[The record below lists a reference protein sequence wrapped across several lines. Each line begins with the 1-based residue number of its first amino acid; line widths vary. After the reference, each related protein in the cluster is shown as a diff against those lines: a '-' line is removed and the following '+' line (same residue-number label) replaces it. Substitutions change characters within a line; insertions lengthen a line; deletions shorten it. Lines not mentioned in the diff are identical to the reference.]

1 MKKFSVLFVI
11 LFCGIAFSQAEN
23 FETGYIDLLKKDIQA
38 ESKKLVDENL
48 ELTGE
53 QAKLF
58 WPIYDSYDAALL
70 ELSNER
76 LNVIADYMLDFY
88 DLSDEKAES
97 LLNRVFEIDQKKLD
111 IQKEYFDKFN
121 AVLPATLVGKFYQ
134 IDNYIDLLISLQR
147 SESIPLIQAGTGE

>member
-1 MKKFSVLFVI
+1 LYAF
-11 LFCGIAFSQAEN
+11 GIISQAEN

-147 SESIPLIQAGTGE
+147 SESIPLIRAGTGE

>member
-1 MKKFSVLFVI
+1 MKRLTIVLAL
-11 LFCGIAFSQAEN
+11 LFCGILFSQAEH

-38 ESKKLVDENL
+38 EAKKLVDENM
-48 ELTGE
+48 ELTE
-53 QAKLF
+53 DQAKVF
-58 WPIYDSYDAALL
+58 WPIYDNYNAALL

-76 LNVIADYMLDFY
+76 LNVIADYMLDYY

-97 LLNRVFEIDQKKLD
+97 LLKRVFEIDQKKLD

-134 IDNYIDLLISLQR
+134 IDNYIDLLISIQR
-147 SESIPLIQAGTGE
+147 SETIPLIKTGSDE

>member
-1 MKKFSVLFVI
+1 MKRLTI
-11 LFCGIAFSQAEN
+11 ILALLFCGIAFSQAEN
-23 FETGYIDLLKKDIQA
+23 FETGYIDLLKKDLQA
-38 ESKKLVDENL
+38 EAKKLVDENM
-48 ELTGE
+48 ELTGD
-53 QAKLF
+53 QAKVF
-58 WPIYDSYDAALL
+58 WPIYDNYDAALL

>member
-1 MKKFSVLFVI
+1 MKRLTVVLAL
-11 LFCGIAFSQAEN
+11 LFCGIVFSQAEH
-23 FETGYIDLLKKDIQA
+23 FDTGYIDLLKKDIQA
-38 ESKKLVDENL
+38 GAKKLVDENMD
-48 ELTGE
+48 LTE
-53 QAKLF
+53 DQAKVF

-97 LLNRVFEIDQKKLD
+97 LINRVFEIDQKKLD
-111 IQKEYFDKFN
+111 IQQEYFDKFN
-121 AVLPATLVGKFYQ
+121 AVLPATLVGKFFQ

-147 SESIPLIQAGTGE
+147 SETIPLIQTGSDE

>member
-1 MKKFSVLFVI
+1 MKRFSIVFAL

-48 ELTGE
+48 ELTDD

-58 WPIYDSYDAALL
+58 WPIYDDYDAALL

-97 LLNRVFEIDQKKLD
+97 LLKRVFEIDQKKLD
-111 IQKEYFDKFN
+111 IQKEYFDTFN

-147 SESIPLIQAGTGE
+147 SETIPLIQTGTGE

>member
-11 LFCGIAFSQAEN
+11 LFCSIAFAQAEH
-23 FETGYIDLLKKDIQA
+23 FETGYIELLKKDIQA
-38 ESKKLVDENL
+38 EAKKLVDENL

-53 QAKLF
+53 QAKVF
-58 WPIYDSYDAALL
+58 WPIYDDYDAALL

-76 LNVIADYMLDFY
+76 LNVIADYMLDYY

-97 LLNRVFEIDQKKLD
+97 LLKRVFAIDQKKLD
-111 IQKEYFDKFN
+111 IQKEYYDKFN
-121 AVLPATLVGKFYQ
+121 AVLPATLVGKFFQ

-147 SESIPLIQAGTGE
+147 SETIPLIQTETGE

>member
-1 MKKFSVLFVI
+1 MKRLTVVLAL
-11 LFCGIAFSQAEN
+11 LFCGFVFSQAEH
-23 FETGYIDLLKKDIQA
+23 FETDYIDLLKKDIQA
-38 ESKKLVDENL
+38 EAKKLVDDNM
-48 ELTGE
+48 ELTEE
-53 QAKLF
+53 QAKVF

-70 ELSNER
+70 ELSNDR

-97 LLNRVFEIDQKKLD
+97 LLKRVFEIDQKKLD

-134 IDNYIDLLISLQR
+134 IDNYIDLLISIQR
-147 SESIPLIQAGTGE
+147 SETIPLIQTGSDE

>member
-1 MKKFSVLFVI
+1 MKRLTIVLAL
-11 LFCGIAFSQAEN
+11 LFCGILFSQAEH

-38 ESKKLVDENL
+38 EAKKLVDENM
-48 ELTGE
+48 ELTE
-53 QAKLF
+53 DQAKVF
-58 WPIYDSYDAALL
+58 WPIYDNYNAALL

-76 LNVIADYMLDFY
+76 LNVIADYMLDYY

-97 LLNRVFEIDQKKLD
+97 LLKRVFEIDQKKLN

-147 SESIPLIQAGTGE
+147 SETIPLIQTGSDE

>member
-1 MKKFSVLFVI
+1 MKKLSVLFVI

-38 ESKKLVDENL
+38 EAKKLVDENL

-53 QAKLF
+53 QAKVF
-58 WPIYDSYDAALL
+58 WPIYDDYDAALL
-70 ELSNER
+70 DLSNER
-76 LNVIADYMLDFY
+76 LNVIADYMLDYY

-97 LLNRVFEIDQKKLD
+97 LLKRVFEIDQKKLD
-111 IQKEYFDKFN
+111 IQQEYFDKFN

-147 SESIPLIQAGTGE
+147 SETIPLIQAGTGE

>member
-1 MKKFSVLFVI
+1 MKRFSVVLVF

-38 ESKKLVDENL
+38 EAKKLVDENL
-48 ELTGE
+48 ELTGD

-97 LLNRVFEIDQKKLD
+97 GQRRRFERSDLGILERSIILSDREWVWLQAAHKLLDR
-111 IQKEYFDKFN
+111 
-121 AVLPATLVGKFYQ
+121 
-134 IDNYIDLLISLQR
+134 
-147 SESIPLIQAGTGE
+147 

>member
-1 MKKFSVLFVI
+1 MKRFSIVFAF
-11 LFCGIAFSQAEN
+11 LFCGIAFSQAEH
-23 FETGYIDLLKKDIQA
+23 FETGYIDLLKKDLQA
-38 ESKKLVDENL
+38 EAKQLVDENL
-48 ELTGE
+48 ELTGD

-76 LNVIADYMLDFY
+76 LNVITDYMLDFY

-97 LLNRVFEIDQKKLD
+97 LLKRVFAIDQKKLD
-111 IQKEYFDKFN
+111 IQNEYYDKFN
-121 AVLPATLVGKFYQ
+121 AVLPATLVGKFFQ

-147 SESIPLIQAGTGE
+147 SESIPLIQTGTGE